1 VVPVDPPIFS
11 RAGAGRVGSNLRPAA
26 RRAAYLAKLLRQN
39 LLVILTIMD
48 SGGPV
53 GDVSEVAGALR
64 VAVGLVVRKLRQAP
78 FEGELTLAESS
89 ALSRLER
96 GGPATSSDLARLD
109 RISPQSMGVTVAA
122 LLERGLIE
130 RSRDPE
136 DGRRIVLSI
145 TEAGRRMV
153 HDKRGARTEQI
164 ASALRNGF
172 SEDELGQLKAAAVL
186 LERLAEKL

>member
-1 VVPVDPPIFS
+1 
-11 RAGAGRVGSNLRPAA
+11 
-26 RRAAYLAKLLRQN
+26 
-39 LLVILTIMD
+39 
-48 SGGPV
+48 
-53 GDVSEVAGALR
+53 VAI
-64 VAVGLVVRKLRQAP
+64 
-78 FEGELTLAESS
+78 AEASV
-89 ALSRLER
+89 LSRMER